1 MKTLLDPEPRS
12 ALLDLASE
20 TMGRPRILLAED
32 DQELRLVLT
41 EVLEEAGYEVDLAEN
56 GRELLRRLAE
66 SVVSGEG
73 IDLVLSDVRMPAMN
87 GLEAL
92 EALRDEDWVT
102 PVLFMTAFGDAA
114 THEEAKRL
122 GAWMIDKPFDVD
134 ELVEI
139 VTGIVPPAR
148 YGEGWR

>member
-1 MKTLLDPEPRS
+1 MKTLATPEPRA
-12 ALLDLASE
+12 ALLDLATE
-20 TMGRPRILLAED
+20 VMGRPRILLAED
-32 DQELRLVLT
+32 DEELRLVLT
-41 EVLEEAGYEVDLAEN
+41 EVLDEAGYEVELAQS

-73 IDLVLSDVRMPAMN
+73 VDLVLTDVRMPGMS
-87 GLEAL
+87 GLEAV

-114 THEEAKRL
+114 THEEARRL
-122 GAWMIDKPFDVD
+122 GAWVLDKPFDVD
-134 ELVEI
+134 ELVEV

-148 YGEGWR
+148 YDEGWR